1 MRNRERVLRSGG
13 RLSTWLLKRD
23 SAASCHLNGSF
34 AETTHQTMSP
44 RPLLSCS
51 CWPLR
56 PSSCLHTFLLRTST
70 LSLVGPAQR
79 ARLLMMMPST
89 GPERTAITAIRGV
102 SSPNAGDSFPCKQ
115 EEGLRCVPLPQR
127 RSHASAVA
135 VSSST
140 VAGVWFGGGG
150 RRDGDGKQGRH
161 VLAAQSNGR
170 VWVPRAGP
178 CRRQSQR
185 DVIAMERAGADALSP
200 RCTRII
206 VGSGR
211 RHRCNSHGC

>member
-13 RLSTWLLKRD
+13 RLSTWLLQRD
-23 SAASCHLNGSF
+23 SAASCHLNRSL

-56 PSSCLHTFLLRTST
+56 PSSCLHTFLLYLNSA
-70 LSLVGPAQR
+70 LMVSLHR
-79 ARLLMMMPST
+79 MR
-89 GPERTAITAIRGV
+89 EITAEFRFLPRRRRV
-102 SSPNAGDSFPCKQ
+102 
-115 EEGLRCVPLPQR
+115 CVASR
-127 RSHASAVA
+127 ARSHASAVA
-135 VSSST
+135 VSSFT